1 MRRQFRERPL
11 DLYKN
16 MPLLRQNRD
25 QVLVFEDESG
35 NIQRISQL
43 DDEAPQAR
51 LSHSQVLATSRPEAP
66 YFHLPSPGVATMG
79 SLPRPHTHAIPPPT
93 RAALSHPHTRLRE

>member
-51 LSHSQVLATSRPEAP
+51 LSHSPVLATSRPEAP
-66 YFHLPSPGVATMG
+66 YCRLPLARVSQLWDRFHAHIRMRFRRRHVPLCLIRIRG
-79 SLPRPHTHAIPPPT
+79 
-93 RAALSHPHTRLRE
+93 